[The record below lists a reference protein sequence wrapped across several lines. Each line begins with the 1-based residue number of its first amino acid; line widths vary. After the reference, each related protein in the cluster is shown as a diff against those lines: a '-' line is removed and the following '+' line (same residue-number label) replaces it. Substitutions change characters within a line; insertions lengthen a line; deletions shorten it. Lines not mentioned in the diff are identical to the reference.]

1 MLKTI
6 SNIKSKAPVLLFWS
20 LFAAGLIVKSYA
32 PGLKISHGAFV
43 IPPEMAG
50 EERSLRPDEIVS
62 HERRLQLTSAILATV
77 GALGLAFCYR
87 AVLLPR
93 TAQFANNRPSNP
105 IYGNPGHS

>member
-1 MLKTI
+1 MLNVINKL
-6 SNIKSKAPVLLFWS
+6 KSKAPVLLFWS

-43 IPPEMAG
+43 IPTGLAG
-50 EERSLRPDEIVS
+50 EERSLRPDQIVS
-62 HERRLQLTSAILATV
+62 HERRMQLTSAILASV

-93 TAQFANNRPSNP
+93 TVQLANHRPSNP